1 MAEASLI
8 PSPLG
13 LPVALRCGP
22 SPQLHL
28 TQGTLSLGG
37 GGLPRDS
44 AGHDDRVRGSF
55 HRFSGLKGP
64 GTKTYPVHNE
74 DLAGLAL
81 LLQLPA
87 GDGHRVEEAEAPEK
101 RRERSCQTDPSRL
114 PLSLPPARPTSAHP
128 GLCQVLHGC
137 GMVCVVSWGPNHSKT
152 VLETERTLVKQT
164 ASPLTPTSTNLLPQP
179 QAPPPRR
186 DHRVA
191 AARMT
196 NRDQAGNQRSP
207 C

>member
-1 MAEASLI
+1 MEPPHAAGAALKRRKTKKKGSSLVGAVMAEASLI

-13 LPVALRCGP
+13 LPVALQCGP

-28 TQGTLSLGG
+28 TQGTLSLGEG
-37 GGLPRDS
+37 RLPRDS

-101 RRERSCQTDPSRL
+101 RRERSCQTDPSCL
-114 PLSLPPARPTSAHP
+114 PLSMPPARPTSAHP
-128 GLCQVLHGC
+128 GLVRPYMAVEWSAWCPGGRTTAKPFWKQKEHL
-137 GMVCVVSWGPNHSKT
+137 SSK
-152 VLETERTLVKQT
+152 
-164 ASPLTPTSTNLLPQP
+164 QP
-179 QAPPPRR
+179 AL
-186 DHRVA
+186 
-191 AARMT
+191 
-196 NRDQAGNQRSP
+196 
-207 C
+207 